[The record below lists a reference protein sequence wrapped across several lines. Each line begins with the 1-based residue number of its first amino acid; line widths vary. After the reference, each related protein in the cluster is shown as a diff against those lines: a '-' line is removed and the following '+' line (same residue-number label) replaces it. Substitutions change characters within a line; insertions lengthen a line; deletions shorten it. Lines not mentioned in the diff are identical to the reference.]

1 MVSTYTQKQQV
12 KEVTM
17 ALVYKD
23 GITRT
28 IEDKEL
34 NKFLELGFE
43 IVEPEQEKIEPIEEK
58 PKKAK
63 KGE

>member
-1 MVSTYTQKQQV
+1 MASTYTQKQQV

-43 IVEPEQEKIEPIEEK
+43 IVELEQEKIEPIEEK

>member
-1 MVSTYTQKQQV
+1 
-12 KEVTM
+12 M

-43 IVEPEQEKIEPIEEK
+43 IVELEQEKIELIEEK